1 MIENELIALWQSS
14 PKHERIKFEKSKLM
28 LDVQSKLDSFDRA
41 VNRRDFLEIGTAIV
55 IIPLFAYQVYNQ
67 PNYLA
72 KFGATWIVVYVV
84 YVIYRLLDAKKNKPK
99 EVSSYLEYL
108 KQCKKYLERQKK
120 LLDSVLYWYVLPCLM
135 GCAIM
140 MTGMLDLLNKSW
152 YEIIRMRKVWIAVSS
167 FTIIGVF
174 VPRLNK
180 RAVKKELLPR
190 IKKVNELIRLMEEEK

>member
-152 YEIIRMRKVWIAVSS
+152 YEIIRMMKVWIAVSS

>member
-140 MTGMLDLLNKSW
+140 MTGMLDLLNTSW

>member
-99 EVSSYLEYL
+99 EMSSYLEYL

-140 MTGMLDLLNKSW
+140 MTGMLDLLNTSW

>member
-180 RAVKKELLPR
+180 WAVKKELLPR